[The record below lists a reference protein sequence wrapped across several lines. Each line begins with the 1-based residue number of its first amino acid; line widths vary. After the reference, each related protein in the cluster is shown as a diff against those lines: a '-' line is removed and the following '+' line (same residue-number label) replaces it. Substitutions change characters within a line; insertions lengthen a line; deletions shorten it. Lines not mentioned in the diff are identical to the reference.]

1 VAKLR
6 AAGLDVKTEEVS
18 IAERWLGGTATLSC
32 TAPETFV
39 VPLAAAPFSAS
50 TVAGGIEAPVI
61 VVGSDL
67 KMPATAKGAIVVV
80 QSDESRTLE
89 DLFAEYMRNGPLTAA
104 ADKAGVAALLLESAH
119 PRGLLYRHPV
129 NFGSATFRIPT
140 AIISREHAMRLA
152 RLADHGAVKVKLEIG
167 NTIGGAYK
175 TRNVVAELKGR
186 EKPDEIV
193 VVGAHL
199 DSWDLGT
206 GANDNGVNAAMVI
219 DVARGMKALG
229 MAPRRTVRFV
239 LWSGEEQGMLGSAA
253 YVQTH
258 AAELDKHVATVTYDI
273 GSGRTLG
280 FFLNGRDE
288 LRKAVDE
295 ALVPV
300 AGLGPFTQLPDA
312 IDGTDNFDFL
322 LSGVPNLVANQDA
335 LPYLPDYHA
344 SSDTFDKVDAREAH
358 ANAAIA
364 SALVWAL
371 ADRPGPLAKR
381 QGRADIEK
389 LIKASK
395 LDAQMKAFGQWSDW
409 QAKKRG
415 VTK

>member
-1 VAKLR
+1 
-6 AAGLDVKTEEVS
+6 
-18 IAERWLGGTATLSC
+18 
-32 TAPETFV
+32 
-39 VPLAAAPFSAS
+39 
-50 TVAGGIEAPVI
+50 
-61 VVGSDL
+61 
-67 KMPATAKGAIVVV
+67 
-80 QSDESRTLE
+80 
-89 DLFAEYMRNGPLTAA
+89 
-104 ADKAGVAALLLESAH
+104 
-119 PRGLLYRHPV
+119 
-129 NFGSATFRIPT
+129 
-140 AIISREHAMRLA
+140 
-152 RLADHGAVKVKLEIG
+152 
-167 NTIGGAYK
+167 
-175 TRNVVAELKGR
+175 
-186 EKPDEIV
+186 
-193 VVGAHL
+193 
-199 DSWDLGT
+199 
-206 GANDNGVNAAMVI
+206 
-219 DVARGMKALG
+219 
-229 MAPRRTVRFV
+229 
-239 LWSGEEQGMLGSAA
+239 MLGSAA

-300 AGLGPFTQLPDA
+300 AGLGPFTQLADA

-381 QGRADIEK
+381 QGRAEVEK

-395 LDAQMKAFGQWSDW
+395 LDDQMKAFGQWSEW

-415 VTK
+415 VAK